1 MVVGFTFQMGLL
13 IAGFTPQRAVA
24 FWAFGC
30 KLHTSESS
38 FLFVLFFGFQLHTS
52 ESSFLLG
59 FGRALEHCFAGEPG
73 SGIRM
78 LDPAVQSWESP

>member
-1 MVVGFTFQMGLL
+1 
-13 IAGFTPQRAVA
+13 
-24 FWAFGC
+24 
-30 KLHTSESS
+30 
-38 FLFVLFFGFQLHTS
+38 
-52 ESSFLLG
+52 LG